1 MPSHVIEEIRDI
13 GGRLDG
19 VISFTI
25 IRFIYAVCIQHLRN
39 VEVALFGIIVSI
51 VCSSALQLSRLSAAS
66 RIVGELMR
74 KISLLVVAQAL
85 VSVIGIDATVAYTD
99 ESPPQLVMQSLTVL
113 TCILILSS
121 VVPTAFRGS
130 ELVQRLVTLLL
141 FVYADA
147 SESLFRI
154 VEDGIIPTLACLL
167 LYVCMHHYSSE
178 VKAHQSLTYI
188 TRALN
193 MVSINFILRSLASLS
208 RRQSASLPVQTV
220 LYIVVLFI
228 VDTVSHLSCIFN
240 ESRDYAMYKVSQQLF
255 RMYAAWEVD
264 FVLSM
269 AGSILVLATR
279 DAWSDNTQLVF
290 QLVVLVFVSVVL
302 DAASGFLQSSA
313 SVDKSVLLFVYV
325 ICIHRLSSSLL

>member
-1 MPSHVIEEIRDI
+1 
-13 GGRLDG
+13 
-19 VISFTI
+19 
-25 IRFIYAVCIQHLRN
+25 
-39 VEVALFGIIVSI
+39 
-51 VCSSALQLSRLSAAS
+51 
-66 RIVGELMR
+66 MR

-85 VSVIGIDATVAYTD
+85 ISVVGIDATVAYSD
-99 ESPPQLVMQSLTVL
+99 ASPPQFVLQSMTVV

-121 VVPTAFRGS
+121 VVPAAFRGS

-154 VEDGIIPTLACLL
+154 VEDGVIPTLACLL

-178 VKAHQSLTYI
+178 MKAHQSLKYI

-208 RRQSASLPVQTV
+208 RQSASLTVQTV

-228 VDTVSHLSCIFN
+228 VDTFSHMSSMFV

-255 RMYAAWEVD
+255 RMYLAWEVD

-302 DAASGFLQSSA
+302 DAASGFLQASA
-313 SVDKSVLLFVYV
+313 SIDKSVLLFVYV
-325 ICIHRLSSSLL
+325 ICIHRLSSTLL